1 MFSTG
6 FSTSMTP
13 ELTTDQL
20 DSIID
25 QFSEI
30 IVDGMDTKTLCQ
42 YVYDDLVDYYSD
54 LTQDELQEFIVSHDE
69 DLWKELVDN
78 ETTVTYGI
86 EPGESLSFPVHGKWG
101 SWIFFDPLCQFNNLH
116 TFCRNG
122 VDFVYYK
129 NMRITDEF
137 QVTLTSTEYD
147 MIQAI
152 MAFSFVNDFDE
163 HHDESV
169 FQRTW
174 DKISNADHNI
184 KFEEAKSWA

>member
-1 MFSTG
+1 
-6 FSTSMTP
+6 MTP

-86 EPGESLSFPVHGKWG
+86 EPGESLSFPVHGK
-101 SWIFFDPLCQFNNLH
+101 
-116 TFCRNG
+116 
-122 VDFVYYK
+122 
-129 NMRITDEF
+129 
-137 QVTLTSTEYD
+137 
-147 MIQAI
+147 
-152 MAFSFVNDFDE
+152 
-163 HHDESV
+163 
-169 FQRTW
+169 
-174 DKISNADHNI
+174 
-184 KFEEAKSWA
+184 

>member
-42 YVYDDLVDYYSD
+42 YVYDSLVDYYSD
-54 LTQDELQEFIVSHDE
+54 LTQDELQDFIEQHNE

-78 ETTVTYGI
+78 ETTVTYGLK
-86 EPGESLSFPVHGKWG
+86 EGESLSFPVHG
-101 SWIFFDPLCQFNNLH
+101 
-116 TFCRNG
+116 T
-122 VDFVYYK
+122 
-129 NMRITDEF
+129 
-137 QVTLTSTEYD
+137 
-147 MIQAI
+147 
-152 MAFSFVNDFDE
+152 
-163 HHDESV
+163 
-169 FQRTW
+169 
-174 DKISNADHNI
+174 
-184 KFEEAKSWA
+184 

>member
-86 EPGESLSFPVHGKWG
+86 EPGESLSFPVHGK
-101 SWIFFDPLCQFNNLH
+101 
-116 TFCRNG
+116 
-122 VDFVYYK
+122 
-129 NMRITDEF
+129 
-137 QVTLTSTEYD
+137 
-147 MIQAI
+147 
-152 MAFSFVNDFDE
+152 
-163 HHDESV
+163 
-169 FQRTW
+169 
-174 DKISNADHNI
+174 
-184 KFEEAKSWA
+184 